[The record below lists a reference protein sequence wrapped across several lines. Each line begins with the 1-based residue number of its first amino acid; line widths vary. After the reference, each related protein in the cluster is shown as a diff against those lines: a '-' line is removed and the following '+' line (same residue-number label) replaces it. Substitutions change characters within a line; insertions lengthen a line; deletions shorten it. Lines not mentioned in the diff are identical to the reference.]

1 MAKNFVQNGST
12 IPLLN
17 SGSEVIA
24 SGDAVVI
31 GNIVAI
37 AITDIAVQDTGD
49 GFTEGVFQLPKAS
62 ADAFTQGASVFVNDD
77 GTAQASAES
86 GVYAGIAW
94 EGVSAGATAV
104 NVKINAGTAPA
115 AAASGG

>member
-1 MAKNFVQNGST
+1 MAKNFVQNGNT
-12 IPLLN
+12 ILLLN
-17 SGSEVIA
+17 AGSAAIA
-24 SGDAVVI
+24 SGSAVVI

-62 ADAFTQGASVFVNDD
+62 ADVFTPGAAVYVSD
-77 GTAQASAES
+77 GTAQASADG

-94 EGVSAGATAV
+94 EDGTTVV
-104 NVKINAGTAPA
+104 NVKINAGAAPA
-115 AAASGG
+115 VTESGS

>member
-1 MAKNFVQNGST
+1 MAKNFVQNGNT

-24 SGDAVVI
+24 SGDVVVV

-37 AITDIAVQDTGD
+37 AITDIALLGTGD

-62 ADAFTQGASVFVNDD
+62 ADVFAAGDAVYISN
-77 GTAQASAES
+77 GTAQASS
-86 GVYAGIAW
+86 VDGVYAGVAW
-94 EGVSAGATAV
+94 EDAATGTTVV
-104 NVKINAGTAPA
+104 NVKINAGAAPA
-115 AAASGG
+115 ATESGS

>member
-1 MAKNFVQNGST
+1 MAKNFVQNGNT

-24 SGDAVVI
+24 SGDLVVV

-37 AITDIAVQDTGD
+37 AITDIAEQDTGD
-49 GFTEGVFQLPKAS
+49 GFTEGVFQLPKVS
-62 ADAFTQGASVFVNDD
+62 ADAFTQGAAVYVSN
-77 GTAQASAES
+77 GTAQASAVD
-86 GVYAGIAW
+86 GTFAGIAW
-94 EGVSAGATAV
+94 ESAVAGTTVV
-104 NVKINAGTAPA
+104 NVKINAGAAPA